1 MKKVWFSVAAVVVVL
16 ILFALLR
23 PAASQAVRADVI
35 GMPVVTGDFQRAEG
49 PRDFSFPLDHGPHP
63 DFQTEWWYYTGN
75 LRTEDGRP
83 LGYQLTFFRRAI
95 VSPAERAPRPSTWAT
110 EQVYMAHFAVS
121 EIDRNQFRYSE
132 RLERGAAGLA
142 GARGEPL
149 YSVWLADWSVEQ
161 VSTNQYHLQAAQEGV
176 TLDLWLN
183 DYQGPVLQ
191 GEQGYSAK
199 GPEPGNASYY
209 VSQPRLETSG
219 TVTLEGQSQRVDGL
233 SWMDHEFSTS
243 ALAPDQV
250 GWDWFALQLEDGS
263 ALMVYTLQRSD
274 GRLDSY
280 SQGTVIYADGRTR
293 RLTQEDFQVEVTRQ
307 WRSPHSGGVYPA
319 GWVVQVPS
327 EGLTLR
333 IRPRVADQEL
343 NASFIYWE
351 GAVSVEGSRDGEVVS
366 GAGYVELTGYAQS
379 MQGQF

>member
-1 MKKVWFSVAAVVVVL
+1 MKKVWLGVAGVL
-16 ILFALLR
+16 VALALFALLR
-23 PAASQAVRADVI
+23 PSASQAVKADVI
-35 GMPVVTGDFQRAEG
+35 SIPVVEGNFQRAEG

-75 LRTEDGRP
+75 LQTEDGRSF
-83 LGYQLTFFRRAI
+83 GYQLTFFRRAI
-95 VSPAERAPRPSTWAT
+95 VSPSERSPRASTWAT

-121 EIDRNQFRYSE
+121 EIERNQFRYSE

-149 YSVWLADWSVEQ
+149 YRVWLGAWSVEQ
-161 VSTNQYHLQAAQEGV
+161 VSANQYHLQAAQEGV
-176 TLDLWLN
+176 ALDLWLT
-183 DYQGPVLQ
+183 DYLGPILQ
-191 GEQGYSAK
+191 GEQGYSPK

-209 VSQPRLETSG
+209 ISQPRLETSG
-219 TVTLEGQSQRVDGL
+219 TVTLEGQPQRVGGL

-250 GWDWFALQLEDGS
+250 GWDWFALQLADGS
-263 ALMVYTLQRSD
+263 ALMVYTLRHSD
-274 GRLDSY
+274 GRLDPY
-280 SQGTVIYADGRTR
+280 SRGMVIYADGRTR
-293 RLTQEDFQVEVTRQ
+293 RLTQEDFQVKVTQQ

-319 GWVVQVPS
+319 GWELQVPS
-327 EGLTLR
+327 EGMTLR
-333 IRPRVADQEL
+333 IRPRMADQEL